1 MSTNYFKKEFKV
13 FKTLVTFERFRI
25 QNRYLP
31 LPHKL
36 FKPGIH
42 THKSDGGN
50 VYFVSIVISNYRL
63 LIIK

>member
-1 MSTNYFKKEFKV
+1 MSTNYFKKELKV
-13 FKTLVTFERFRI
+13 FKTLITFEKFRT

-31 LPHKL
+31 LPHNL

-42 THKSDGGN
+42 THKSDGGK
-50 VYFVSIVISNYRL
+50 VFFISIVVKNYRL